1 MHKLFDN
8 ISANVSI
15 VPAVYTADV
24 AYGSA
29 LAVDTQ
35 GFNDGMLVVTA
46 GDIDTASG
54 NETYAVK
61 VFECDTTGGTYT
73 DTGISVT
80 VTADNT
86 AKVARISELNV
97 VRKRFLKAVLDVEGT
112 TPSFPGTAVFLLGQP
127 YKGPVNGD

>member
-1 MHKLFDN
+1 MNKLFDN
-8 ISANVSI
+8 ISAAVSI

-29 LAVDTQ
+29 LAVDTL
-35 GFNDGMLVVTA
+35 GYNDAMLVVAA
-46 GDIDTASG
+46 GDIDLASA

-61 VFECDTTGGTYT
+61 VYECDTTGGTYV
-73 DTGISVT
+73 DTGIVAT

-86 AKVARISELNV
+86 TKVARVSQLNV

-112 TPSFPGTAVFLLGQP
+112 TPSFPGTAVFLLGEA
-127 YKGPVNGD
+127 YSGPVNTD